1 MTPKFKQKNRNL
13 SQNCRETRIYGLLRE
28 RKGWKLSPSRDKI
41 YMQSKVKRVSRKKK
55 YKAEEIK
62 VYFVKSVLIE
72 EIGDTADYFITVDM
86 DNINRPFGI
95 KVQLRG
101 GESEEARHAYTTAV
115 EAYSAAVRFAE
126 NQVLPNTLRDI
137 IRDELVSSIC

>member
-1 MTPKFKQKNRNL
+1 
-13 SQNCRETRIYGLLRE
+13 
-28 RKGWKLSPSRDKI
+28 
-41 YMQSKVKRVSRKKK
+41 MQSKVKRVSRKKK

-72 EIGDTADYFITVDM
+72 EIKDTADYFITVDM